1 MKKCASYGGYEVPNL
16 EELAITCVI
25 QKLESI
31 RNEQDLIS
39 CWKHIPWGALHN
51 QAWEVTADTWKGE
64 GGMEDCTWNWGADH
78 TQCSSCGAYLLHLFP
93 KDSNSSTWNASSNC
107 TGICF
112 WHRISNLSKTI
123 VESLR
128 VHMYYRTGKEPSFSC
143 FNTKT
148 SCSSLCLHSD
158 GWHLV
163 QDNFCKLL
171 VLERHKRTPM

>member
-1 MKKCASYGGYEVPNL
+1 VKKCASDGGYEVPNL

-93 KDSNSSTWNASSNC
+93 KDSNSSMWNASSNC

-123 VESLR
+123 VESLL
-128 VHMYYRTGKEPSFSC
+128 KEFA
-143 FNTKT
+143 
-148 SCSSLCLHSD
+148 SSH
-158 GWHLV
+158 
-163 QDNFCKLL
+163 
-171 VLERHKRTPM
+171 VLQNRKRTFIFLF